1 MFACAVAGP
10 ALVMTA
16 ASAPTPFYVGLTETL
31 GLSPLQVAELFSAY
45 VGPLLLA
52 LVFAGSLSDHLGRR
66 PVLCGGF
73 LALAG
78 STMMLWQA
86 DAFGL
91 LLGARVVQGIATGG
105 LIAAVSA
112 TVFDFEPEGRHG
124 LAGAANS
131 ASVMI
136 GLALG
141 AAGSGALVDHVAD
154 AWSVVFG
161 GLTAVFVA
169 SAALV
174 WLLPETSTREPGAL
188 RSLVPRFSVP
198 QASRRPLARATPV
211 LVAGWATGGVH
222 LSLGGLIVR
231 DTLEIRG
238 ALGQSVVLTVL
249 ATVGAGA
256 CWATRRWQ
264 ATRMTVVAT
273 ATLAVGTV
281 VIMAA
286 CAVSSLIGVVLG
298 AAVGGVGFGTAFL
311 AVVRTLEPTVDPARK
326 GELLAAV
333 YVISYLAYGLPAIL
347 AGVLASTSGPP
358 TALYAAGSAIT
369 ILAAGAAVASLRHP
383 ERAVSPA
390 RRPRGRRHV

>member
-1 MFACAVAGP
+1 MFACVVAGP

-31 GLSPLQVAELFSAY
+31 GLSPLQVAELFSTY
-45 VGPLLLA
+45 VGPLLLT
-52 LVFAGSLSDHLGRR
+52 LLFAGSLSDHLGRR

-78 STMMLWQA
+78 STVMLWQA
-86 DAFGL
+86 DAFGV
-91 LLGARVVQGIATGG
+91 LLGARAVQGIATGG

-112 TVFDFEPEGRHG
+112 TVFDFEPAGRRG

-131 ASVMI
+131 ASVMV

-141 AAGSGALVDHVAD
+141 AAGAGALVDHVAE

-161 GLTAVFVA
+161 GLTVVYVA

-174 WLLPETSTREPGAL
+174 WLLPETSTREPGAV

-198 QASRRPLARATPV
+198 RASRRPLARATPV

-231 DTLEIRG
+231 DTLQIRG
-238 ALGQSVVLTVL
+238 ALGQSAVLAVL

-256 CWATRRWQ
+256 CWTTRRWQ
-264 ATRMTVVAT
+264 ASRMTVVAT
-273 ATLAVGTV
+273 LTLAVGTV
-281 VIMAA
+281 VLMVA
-286 CAVSSLIGVVLG
+286 CAASSLVGVVLG
-298 AAVGGVGFGTAFL
+298 AAVGGVGFGIAFL

-333 YVISYLAYGLPAIL
+333 YVISYLAYGVPAIL
-347 AGVLASTSGPP
+347 AGALASSWGPP
-358 TALYAAGSAIT
+358 TALYAAGGVIT
-369 ILAAGAAVASLRHP
+369 VLAAGAAVVSLRSAD
-383 ERAVSPA
+383 RAAPPA
-390 RRPRGRRHV
+390 RRDHGRRHV